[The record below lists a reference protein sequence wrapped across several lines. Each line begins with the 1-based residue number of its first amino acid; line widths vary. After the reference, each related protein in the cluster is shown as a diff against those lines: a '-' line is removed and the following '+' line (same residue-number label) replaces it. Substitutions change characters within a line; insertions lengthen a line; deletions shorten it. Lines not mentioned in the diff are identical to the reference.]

1 MYESLISFDH
11 LLLVQIRRHSSI
23 PRNLKQLLS
32 GEAGGELADKLRDAG
47 IVTELFAETCA
58 SQTPEKDT
66 KKYAPYL
73 RELRHYI
80 DNHLE
85 RPLKLEDLEKHCHM
99 SKYRICREFSAAFG
113 LPPIRYLNKKRL
125 EAAENLLLSTEIKV
139 HEIALETG
147 FDNTNHFIHLF
158 KREYG
163 STPQV
168 YREAHHK

>member
-1 MYESLISFDH
+1 MKTGVLFD
-11 LLLVQIRRHSSI
+11 LD
-23 PRNLKQLLS
+23 
-32 GEAGGELADKLRDAG
+32 GTLADTLHSIAYFG
-47 IVTELFAETCA
+47 NGTL
-58 SQTPEKDT
+58 S
-66 KKYAPYL
+66 
-73 RELRHYI
+73 
-80 DNHLE
+80 
-85 RPLKLEDLEKHCHM
+85 
-99 SKYRICREFSAAFG
+99 AFG